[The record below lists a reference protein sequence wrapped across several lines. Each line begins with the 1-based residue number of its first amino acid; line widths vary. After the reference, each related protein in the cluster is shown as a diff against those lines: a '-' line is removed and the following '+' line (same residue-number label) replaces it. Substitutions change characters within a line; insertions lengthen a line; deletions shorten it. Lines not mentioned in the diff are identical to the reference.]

1 MQSMPKNSNMNNFS
15 SLTIKTNRRAGK
27 TKDDRVEEDDDVD
40 NDEEEA
46 ESAPEFRFELNSPRI
61 KNRRGKKAHLLG
73 TSK

>member
-1 MQSMPKNSNMNNFS
+1 MNNFS

-61 KNRRGKKAHLLG
+61 KNRRGKKAHSLG